1 MRTVDLALFADV
13 AAARASALE
22 ARLERARDR
31 IRQAA
36 IEREARRALSPETAE
51 RLQSAGLLSA
61 SDVRA
66 DRREVAELA
75 ASVAALHELQTWVE
89 ARLAEAESEAE
100 IVPASTGD
108 LESRDPPRAA

>member
-36 IEREARRALSPETAE
+36 IEREARRALSPEIAE
-51 RLQSAGLLSA
+51 RLQSVGLLSD
-61 SDVRA
+61 SDIRA
-66 DRREVAELA
+66 ERQEISELA
-75 ASVAALHELQTWVE
+75 ASLAALHELQTWVE
-89 ARLAEAESEAE
+89 ARLAEAEDEAR
-100 IVPASTGD
+100 G
-108 LESRDPPRAA
+108 PPSSRAA

>member
-13 AAARASALE
+13 VAARASALE

-51 RLQSAGLLSA
+51 RLQSVGLLSA
-61 SDVRA
+61 SDIRVE
-66 DRREVAELA
+66 RRETSELA
-75 ASVAALHELQTWVE
+75 ASLAALHELQTWVE
-89 ARLAEAESEAE
+89 ARLAEAEDEAR
-100 IVPASTGD
+100 G
-108 LESRDPPRAA
+108 PPRELVSE